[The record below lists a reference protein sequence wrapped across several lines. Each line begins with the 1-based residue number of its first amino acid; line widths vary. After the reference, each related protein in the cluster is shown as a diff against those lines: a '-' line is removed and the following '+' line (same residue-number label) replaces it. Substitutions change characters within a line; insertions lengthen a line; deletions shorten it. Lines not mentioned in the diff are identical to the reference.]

1 MDFYAFQLTVHPPKP
16 QPPPQTPDPGH
27 PANPRPQTIFIYIY
41 IYIYICRNGGNIQGY
56 PELTADERKDFCR
69 HAASLC
75 GADLEAN
82 DFAKTILIKA
92 RLEGVQ
98 ILDLF
103 KRRLEFLFIPT
114 GTFQPAIDDLNVL
127 TVIWEPEASKFE
139 KKKKSS
145 RRSTLSL
152 LRNSSAEIRNN
163 VRPKTTLKAGAD
175 CLIAKV
181 DGPG

>member
-1 MDFYAFQLTVHPPKP
+1 M
-16 QPPPQTPDPGH
+16 
-27 PANPRPQTIFIYIY
+27 
-41 IYIYICRNGGNIQGY
+41 
-56 PELTADERKDFCR
+56 
-69 HAASLC
+69 
-75 GADLEAN
+75 
-82 DFAKTILIKA
+82 
-92 RLEGVQ
+92 
-98 ILDLF
+98 DLF

-127 TVIWEPEASKFE
+127 TVIWEPEASKSE
-139 KKKKSS
+139 KKKSS

>member
-1 MDFYAFQLTVHPPKP
+1 MVGTS
-16 QPPPQTPDPGH
+16 
-27 PANPRPQTIFIYIY
+27 R
-41 IYIYICRNGGNIQGY
+41 
-56 PELTADERKDFCR
+56 DFCR

-127 TVIWEPEASKFE
+127 TVIWEPDASKIKIKKKQ
-139 KKKKSS
+139 KKKKKKKKGG
-145 RRSTLSL
+145 TH
-152 LRNSSAEIRNN
+152 
-163 VRPKTTLKAGAD
+163 P
-175 CLIAKV
+175 
-181 DGPG
+181 P